1 MSLLGFLKSTS
12 SIGYAVTESMH
23 QLILMLGNPQC
34 HVPLAWTI
42 GAEDD
47 ASIKSSVYTGSDI
60 RMRSGD
66 KTRLH

>member
-1 MSLLGFLKSTS
+1 MSLLGFVKSTS
-12 SIGYAVTESMH
+12 SIGYAVTESM
-23 QLILMLGNPQC
+23 LILMLGNPQC
-34 HVPLAWTI
+34 HVLLAWTI